1 MRMAR
6 PRKDSLDY
14 FPLDAALLS
23 NPKMMMAVNDAG
35 PDAVAVY
42 VAVLGAVYSKSYWLP
57 KDSTDLQ
64 VLPARLRM
72 PVERFDAAYDALVA
86 WGLVSE
92 VAAATEAEAAACP
105 CGTAV
110 TSKGMQE
117 QYFSIKTR
125 VVSNQLPFLV
135 VKPGES
141 DGNDGF

>member
-1 MRMAR
+1 MAR

-72 PVERFDAAYDALVA
+72 EVERFATRPTTRSSRGGSCPRLRRRATRRRRRARAAPP
-86 WGLVSE
+86 SRPRE
-92 VAAATEAEAAACP
+92 CRIS
-105 CGTAV
+105 
-110 TSKGMQE
+110 TS
-117 QYFSIKTR
+117 
-125 VVSNQLPFLV
+125 
-135 VKPGES
+135 
-141 DGNDGF
+141 